1 MRGLKVCKTTQS
13 KDEVEKKKAAI
24 NKIKN
29 IIIDRSA
36 KKIHTWQFKS
46 IKLSTWM
53 MGAEAECIYVI
64 TILDA
69 YRSYAVF
76 AQQNTIVQRTFCL

>member
-1 MRGLKVCKTTQS
+1 
-13 KDEVEKKKAAI
+13 
-24 NKIKN
+24 
-29 IIIDRSA
+29 
-36 KKIHTWQFKS
+36 
-46 IKLSTWM
+46 M